1 MKSIKIFI
9 ISVFALTFLGFTQ
22 KITKKVN
29 VETSVVIWTGYKL
42 TGQHEGTITLTEGVL
57 LFENETLT
65 GGNFIIDM
73 TTINTTDLQGGAKNR
88 LDGHLKNEHFFD
100 VDKHKTAAMT
110 FKDVKPNGNSYLIIA
125 DLTIKGITKEIS
137 FNMAVS
143 ENSATANLKI
153 DRTKFN
159 ITYKSASLSNVL
171 KDKAIYDEFDLR
183 VKLEF

>member
-1 MKSIKIFI
+1 MKSIKVII
-9 ISVFALTFLGFTQ
+9 ISVFALTFFGFTQ

-29 VETSVVIWTGYKL
+29 VETSVIIWTGYKV
-42 TGQHEGTITLTEGVL
+42 TGQHEGNIKLKKGVL
-57 LFENETLT
+57 LFENEILT

-88 LDGHLKNEHFFD
+88 LDGHLKDEDFFD
-100 VDKHKTAAMT
+100 VDSFKTAAMT
-110 FKDVKPNGNSYLIIA
+110 FKDVKPNGSSYLVKA

-143 ENSATANLKI
+143 ENSARTNLKI

-171 KDKAIYDEFDLR
+171 KDKAIYDEFDLNI
-183 VKLEF
+183 KLKF

>member
-1 MKSIKIFI
+1 MKSIKVII
-9 ISVFALTFLGFTQ
+9 ISVFALTFFGFTQ

-29 VETSVVIWTGYKL
+29 VETSVIIWTGYKV
-42 TGQHEGTITLTEGVL
+42 TGQHEGNIKLKEGVL
-57 LFENETLT
+57 LFENEILT

-73 TTINTTDLQGGAKNR
+73 TTINSTDLQGGAKNR
-88 LDGHLKNEHFFD
+88 LDGHLKDEDFFD
-100 VDKHKTAAMT
+100 VDSFKTAAMK
-110 FKDVKPNGNSYLIIA
+110 FKDVKPNGSSYLVKA

-143 ENSATANLKI
+143 ENSARTNLKI

-171 KDKAIYDEFDLR
+171 KDKAIYDEFDLNI
-183 VKLEF
+183 KLKF

>member
-42 TGQHEGTITLTEGVL
+42 TGQHEGTITLKEGVL

-110 FKDVKPNGNSYLIIA
+110 FKDVKPNGSSYFIIA

-137 FNMAVS
+137 FNMKVS
-143 ENSATANLKI
+143 ENLATANLKI